1 MESRRDT
8 LKIIGA
14 IGTTCAFPF
23 SADELYGQHVHSA
36 AMAAPPPAGPFQ
48 PKFFTAPEVATVSRI
63 SELIIPTTDTPGAI
77 DAGVPQYIDL
87 VVSAN
92 PEHQKRCRE
101 GIAWI
106 DRHANQKFGKPFVQ
120 ISEAQQIDLLTPLS
134 EASDRAP
141 ETSAP
146 APPARKSAAKN
157 VQAGVEANQDTLQT
171 KQPDPDPDQM
181 RSVGASFF
189 RLMKNLTADG
199 YYTSQPGLVQEL
211 GYKGN
216 VALAAFPACTHE
228 H

>member
-1 MESRRDT
+1 MDSRRDT

-36 AMAAPPPAGPFQ
+36 AMAPPAPAGPYQ
-48 PKFFTAPEVATVSRI
+48 PKFFTPPELATVSRLAD
-63 SELIIPTTDTPGAI
+63 LIIPKTDTPGAV

-106 DRHANQKFGKPFVQ
+106 DRHARKKFAKLFLQ
-120 ISEAQQIDLLTPLS
+120 LSEAQQIQLLTPLS
-134 EASDRAP
+134 EAADRAP
-141 ETSAP
+141 EILL
-146 APPARKSAAKN
+146 PPPQTRKSSAKN
-157 VQAGVEANQDTLQT
+157 VQAGVESNQDTIQS
-171 KQPDPDPDQM
+171 KQPEPDPDRI
-181 RSVGASFF
+181 RSTGAAFF
-189 RLMKNLTADG
+189 RVVKNLTADG
-199 YYTSQPGLVQEL
+199 YYTSQAGLVQEL

-216 VALAAFPACTHE
+216 TALAAFPECTHE